1 MGYAYQMMYFLMSH
15 RCLVCFKD
23 TSKGRIIEWRSRK
36 KIILPLLNRRL
47 RDIVPKKTEACYE
60 IISWKY
66 IVIDSINHVVELA

>member
-36 KIILPLLNRRL
+36 KIILPLLNNRRFWMNE
-47 RDIVPKKTEACYE
+47 KKKK
-60 IISWKY
+60 IMKL
-66 IVIDSINHVVELA
+66 SIP